1 MNLSEN
7 THPVLAIAPAANGGA
22 LAGDYISMKKTGHV
36 TIAVIVAQGHA
47 TPPAIT
53 IHQATAVDGTGNKVI
68 AKDLS
73 IKLVN
78 DSAASDLMVDQT
90 ADVDFT
96 PDATLKN
103 KIVLFEVPVEA
114 LDMDN
119 DFTCIQVRAAASNAL
134 NFVSAIYWCSE
145 ERYHGKSKI
154 VD

>member
-1 MNLSEN
+1 MNLSEK
-7 THPVLAIAPAANGGA
+7 THPVLAIAPATNGSA

-36 TIAVIVAQGHA
+36 TVEVVITQGHA

-53 IHQATAVDGTGNKVI
+53 LYQATAVAGTSAKVL
-68 AKDLS
+68 AKDVE
-73 IKLVN
+73 IKYVA
-78 DSAASDLMVDQT
+78 DAATSDLMVDQT

-96 PDATLKN
+96 PDAELKN
-103 KIVLFEVPVEA
+103 KIVLFEIPAEA

-119 DFTCIQVRAAASNAL
+119 DFTCIQVRAAASNAA
-134 NFVSAIYWCSE
+134 NIISATYWCSE